1 MRRARARRAGTILV
15 VAGLCALAGCEGLP
29 RLAPNILPAMGT
41 PDGHPPAVRVF
52 FATDRAPT
60 GATAIGG
67 RFSGGRSRT
76 VTYGEAL
83 VSIPADHR
91 CGRIERPGLLEVESP
106 ARHVKLMDV
115 KVVGNSRSDDGADAF
130 IEALQAQVARSSRRE
145 VLVFVHGYASPFDD
159 MLRRTAQLAHDLQ
172 FDGVPVLYSWPSEGL
187 LLSYLV
193 DASNSEWTVP
203 YFARFLDLLVR
214 RSGAEHIH
222 VIGHSM
228 GTRVVSRGVRDYMA
242 LRGGRG
248 GLAGASGRRGTAT
261 DSPYPL
267 DQVILAAADM
277 DVDIFERD
285 YVPSLLEAARRTT
298 IYMSRKDKAL
308 GISLQLNGYDR
319 LGRTDLPNVD
329 LDDLKR
335 IEVVDATEYD
345 NDLVGHYYYAS
356 NPAVLADLRRV
367 LRGEAPQERELQ
379 REFIYRMRRHQ

>member
-1 MRRARARRAGTILV
+1 
-15 VAGLCALAGCEGLP
+15 
-29 RLAPNILPAMGT
+29 
-41 PDGHPPAVRVF
+41 
-52 FATDRAPT
+52 
-60 GATAIGG
+60 
-67 RFSGGRSRT
+67 
-76 VTYGEAL
+76 
-83 VSIPADHR
+83 
-91 CGRIERPGLLEVESP
+91 
-106 ARHVKLMDV
+106 
-115 KVVGNSRSDDGADAF
+115 
-130 IEALQAQVARSSRRE
+130 
-145 VLVFVHGYASPFDD
+145 
-159 MLRRTAQLAHDLQ
+159 
-172 FDGVPVLYSWPSEGL
+172 
-187 LLSYLV
+187 
-193 DASNSEWTVP
+193 
-203 YFARFLDLLVR
+203 
-214 RSGAEHIH
+214 
-222 VIGHSM
+222 M

-248 GLAGASGRRGTAT
+248 GLAGASGRRGAAT

-319 LGRTDLPNVD
+319 LGRTDLPNVA

-345 NDLVGHYYYAS
+345 HDPIGHYYYAS

-367 LRGEAPQERELQ
+367 LRGEAPQERDLQ